1 MTLSSLTNKTAI
13 LTTVAN
19 FELYNKTSNL
29 FPAGIQVYVIDGRN
43 GMHGL
48 HSILFMFKKLRNR
61 DIEWLI
67 MADEDVIFTN
77 PEEIFSLIGFMGRN
91 DYTVSGVR
99 DGGEV
104 RHRNKNPY
112 AINTFFS
119 ILNFKKVS
127 KLFNDKE
134 ILQNQYI
141 KEGEFSDDLVRL
153 AFEFDK
159 TSLYEPYYCFY
170 FWLRRKGEKIFF
182 LESKMLQ
189 EENEKISNEV
199 FNADGTS
206 LLIHTWYARSYGNNE
221 KHTTRIGRIL
231 EKTDL
236 KLNSK
241 QVVIFKDSMFWIKMR
256 IFKIGKRIKMR
267 LTTV

>member
-1 MTLSSLTNKTAI
+1 MTLSSLINKTAI
-13 LTTVAN
+13 LSTVAN
-19 FELYNKTSNL
+19 FELYNKTSKL

-48 HSILFMFKKLRNR
+48 HSILYMFKKLRNR

-77 PEEIFSLIGFMGRN
+77 PEEIFSLISFMASN
-91 DYTVSGVR
+91 NYTVSGVR

-104 RHRNKNPY
+104 SHRNKNPY

-119 ILNFKKVS
+119 ILDFKKVS
-127 KLFNDKE
+127 NLFNAKE

-141 KEGEFSDDLVRL
+141 KEGEFTDDLDQL
-153 AFEFDK
+153 AFDFDK

-182 LESKMLQ
+182 LDSKMLE

-199 FNADGTS
+199 FNANGTS
-206 LLIHTWYARSYGNNE
+206 LLIHTWYARSYGNNK
-221 KHTTRIGRIL
+221 KHTTRIDRVL
-231 EKTDL
+231 EKTDF
-236 KLNSK
+236 KLNSN
-241 QVVIFKDSMFWIKMR
+241 QAIVFKDYMFWIKMR
-256 IFKIGKRIKMR
+256 IFKIHNKIKMR
-267 LTTV
+267 LTTI